1 MNCRYI
7 FLMMVLGLTGCATPQ
22 PPDFTVRNVTPV
34 KNKQQAELRSIT
46 VVYDANAKTNVA
58 IGAFVPSNVDSASLW
73 REALTDALNRS
84 VAFQDDQKLK
94 VSLSVRI
101 MEIDAHEF
109 LRTHLTITAL
119 YEVIDRATG
128 KILFKEVVEGTGIN
142 DELMNRGRP
151 KLMFEAAVRENIRA
165 FITALSEVQLVER

>member
-1 MNCRYI
+1 M
-7 FLMMVLGLTGCATPQ
+7 
-22 PPDFTVRNVTPV
+22 
-34 KNKQQAELRSIT
+34 
-46 VVYDANAKTNVA
+46 
-58 IGAFVPSNVDSASLW
+58 
-73 REALTDALNRS
+73 
-84 VAFQDDQKLK
+84 AFQDDQKLK

-109 LRTHLTITAL
+109 MRTHLTITAL